1 MSKPVRVILAVL
13 AGLVIGSLVNKGLT
27 LLSDKV
33 IAPPE
38 GLDAATMEGLKAG
51 MHLMEPKHF
60 LFPFLAHALG
70 TLVGAFVAAKIA
82 STSLPAYIIG
92 ALFLIGGITMAVHL
106 PAPLWFEATDLI
118 LAYIPAAW
126 LGQTLATG
134 RGGSESTT
142 AN

>member
-13 AGLVIGSLVNKGLT
+13 AGLVIGSIVNIGLI
-27 LLSDKV
+27 LLNDKV

-38 GLDAATMEGLKAG
+38 GLDSTTMEGLKAG

-82 STSLPAYIIG
+82 STSLPAHIIG
-92 ALFLIGGITMAVHL
+92 ALFLIGGIAMAVHL

-126 LGQTLATG
+126 LGQKLAE
-134 RGGSESTT
+134 RRSD
-142 AN
+142 